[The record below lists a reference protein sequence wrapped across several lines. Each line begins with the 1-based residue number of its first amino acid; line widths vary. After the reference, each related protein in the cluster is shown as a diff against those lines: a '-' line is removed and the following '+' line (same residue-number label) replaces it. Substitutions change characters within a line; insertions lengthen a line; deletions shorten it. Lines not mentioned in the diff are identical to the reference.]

1 MTSLLKGNEGK
12 KTKTKTKSTTQQTH
26 TYFQMRKKYLY
37 KLIQVNNTSDVDLTH
52 VKTSV
57 TNISSVKVFR

>member
-12 KTKTKTKSTTQQTH
+12 KTKTKSTTQQTH
-26 TYFQMRKKYLY
+26 TNFHMRKKYLY
-37 KLIQVNNTSDVDLTH
+37 KLIQVNNTSDIDLTH